1 MHPLKLNRR
10 QFVLGT
16 GSAVAGAALLGCT
29 GQSRARTADLGSS
42 AAALCTTRSTGH
54 GLNYCLVEPVEVRLV
69 DAATLAV
76 GQVLL
81 FNVDDAT
88 AVIVAR
94 DDKGFYAL
102 SGICTHQC
110 CVLTICNGDCTSL
123 FTNPGDC
130 AATPRGT
137 LVSGAAFFCACH
149 GSEFGADGSVLT
161 GPATE
166 ALPAVATR
174 RDGNDLVVDLGK
186 VADPE
191 FRIT

>member
-1 MHPLKLNRR
+1 MHPLKPNRR

-16 GSAVAGAALLGCT
+16 GSAVAGAALLGCS
-29 GQSRARTADLGSS
+29 GQSTAQTTDAGFS
-42 AAALCTTRSTGH
+42 AALCTTRSTGH
-54 GLNYCLVEPVEVRLV
+54 GLNYCLVEPVEVRLA

-81 FNVDDAT
+81 FNVDDST

-94 DDKGFYAL
+94 DDRGFYAL

-110 CVLTICNGDCTSL
+110 CVLTICDGDCTSL
-123 FTNPGDC
+123 FTNPGNC
-130 AATPRGT
+130 GATPRGR
-137 LVSGAAFFCACH
+137 LVNGAAFFCACH

-166 ALPAVATR
+166 ALPAVTVR
-174 RDGNDLVVDLGK
+174 REGNDLVADLGK
-186 VADPE
+186 LADPE

>member
-16 GSAVAGAALLGCT
+16 GSAVAGAALLGC
-29 GQSRARTADLGSS
+29 QSRAQTSDAGFS
-42 AAALCTTRSTGH
+42 AAQCTTRSTGH
-54 GLNYCLVEPVEVRLV
+54 SLNYCLVEPVEVRLT

-76 GQVLL
+76 GQVVL
-81 FNVDDAT
+81 FNVDDST

-94 DDKGFYAL
+94 DDRGFYAL

-123 FTNPGDC
+123 FTNPGNC

-161 GPATE
+161 GPATD
-166 ALPAVATR
+166 ALPAVALR
-174 RDGNDLVVDLGK
+174 KEGSDLIADLGK